1 MARRKSH
8 AKKRHHTTRRRKH
21 SMSGMGGTL
30 KSAAYLIGGG
40 VIAQFVGN
48 MINKA
53 TATSTMS
60 VGTKN
65 LINGAVPIVAGVLTP
80 RFIKG
85 DVGAKLGAGMI
96 AVGGVKILQGTGVL
110 KGVGAMMNPYRNEP
124 VRNIAGTQLASKG
137 TYIAGVRNAAI
148 CETC

>member
-1 MARRKSH
+1 MARRKSK
-8 AKKRHHTTRRRKH
+8 ARKSYSRRRK
-21 SMSGMGGTL
+21 SGLSGMGGTI
-30 KSAAYLIGGG
+30 KSAAYLVGGG

-48 MINKA
+48 MINKSMA
-53 TATSTMS
+53 SSTMS
-60 VGTKN
+60 AGTKN

-96 AVGGVKILQGTGVL
+96 AVGGVKLLQSTGVL
-110 KGVGAMMNPYRNEP
+110 AGVGAMVNPYRNAP

-137 TYIAGVRNAAI
+137 TYIAGVRNAAMLEN
-148 CETC
+148 C

>member
-1 MARRKSH
+1 MARRKSK
-8 AKKRHHTTRRRKH
+8 AKKTSYRRRR
-21 SMSGMGGTL
+21 SGMSGMKGTFT
-30 KSAAYLIGGG
+30 SASYLIGGG

-53 TATSTMS
+53 TASSTMS
-60 VGTKN
+60 AGTKN

-96 AVGGVKILQGTGVL
+96 AVGGVKILQSTGVL
-110 KGVGAMMNPYRNEP
+110 SGVGAMMNPYRNQP

-137 TYIAGVRNAAI
+137 TYIAGVRNAAML
-148 CETC
+148 ETC

>member
-1 MARRKSH
+1 MARRKSK
-8 AKKRHHTTRRRKH
+8 AKKSTYRRRR
-21 SMSGMGGTL
+21 SGMSGMKGTFA
-30 KSAAYLIGGG
+30 SAAYLIGGG

-48 MINKA
+48 MVSKA
-53 TATSTMS
+53 TASSTMS
-60 VGTKN
+60 ASTKS
-65 LINGAVPIVAGVLTP
+65 LVSGAVPIVAGVLTP

-96 AVGGVKILQGTGVL
+96 AVGGVKILQSTGVIS
-110 KGVGAMMNPYRNEP
+110 GVGAMMNPYRNEP

-137 TYIAGVRNAAI
+137 SYIAGVRNAAI

>member
-1 MARRKSH
+1 MARRKSK
-8 AKKRHHTTRRRKH
+8 AKKTSYRRRR
-21 SMSGMGGTL
+21 SGMSGMKGTFT
-30 KSAAYLIGGG
+30 SAAYLIGGG

-53 TATSTMS
+53 TASSTMS
-60 VGTKN
+60 AGTKN

-96 AVGGVKILQGTGVL
+96 AVGGVKILQSTGVL
-110 KGVGAMMNPYRNEP
+110 SGVGAMMNPYRNQP

-137 TYIAGVRNAAI
+137 TYIAGVRNAAML
-148 CETC
+148 ETC

>member
-8 AKKRHHTTRRRKH
+8 AKKRHHTRRRKH
-21 SMSGMGGTL
+21 AMSGMGGTIT
-30 KSAAYLIGGG
+30 SAAYLVGGG

-60 VGTKN
+60 ASTKN

-85 DVGAKLGAGMI
+85 DVGAQLGAGMI
-96 AVGGVKILQGTGVL
+96 AVGGVKILQSTGVL
-110 KGVGAMMNPYRNEP
+110 KGVGAMYNPYSNQP

-137 TYIAGVRNAAI
+137 TNIAGVRNAAI
-148 CETC
+148 LEKC

>member
-1 MARRKSH
+1 MARRKSK
-8 AKKRHHTTRRRKH
+8 ARKTTYKRSRKRG
-21 SMSGMGGTL
+21 MSGMGGTL
-30 KSAAYLIGGG
+30 QSAAYLIGGG

-48 MINKA
+48 MINKTMA
-53 TATSTMS
+53 SSTMS
-60 VGTKN
+60 TGTKN

-96 AVGGVKILQGTGVL
+96 AVGGVKVLQSTGVL
-110 KGVGAMMNPYRNEP
+110 AGVGAMANPYRNYP

-137 TYIAGVRNAAI
+137 TYIAGVRNAAML
-148 CETC
+148 ETC

>member
-1 MARRKSH
+1 MARRKSK
-8 AKKRHHTTRRRKH
+8 AKKSTYRRRR
-21 SMSGMGGTL
+21 SGMSSMKGTFA
-30 KSAAYLIGGG
+30 SAAYLVGGG

-48 MINKA
+48 MVSKA
-53 TATSTMS
+53 TASSTMS
-60 VGTKN
+60 ASTKS
-65 LINGAVPIVAGVLTP
+65 LVSGAVPIVAGVLTP

-96 AVGGVKILQGTGVL
+96 AVGGVKILQSTGVL
-110 KGVGAMMNPYRNEP
+110 QGVGAMMNPYRNEP

-137 TYIAGVRNAAI
+137 SYIAGVRNAAI

>member
-8 AKKRHHTTRRRKH
+8 AKKRHTTRRRKH

>member
-1 MARRKSH
+1 MRRKKSQS
-8 AKKRHHTTRRRKH
+8 KKSRYTRRRK
-21 SMSGMGGTL
+21 SGMSGMGG
-30 KSAAYLIGGG
+30 SIMDAAYLVGGG

-60 VGTKN
+60 AGTKN

-96 AVGGVKILQGTGVL
+96 AVGGVKILQGTGIL
-110 KGVGAMMNPYRNEP
+110 KGVGAMYNQYGNQP
-124 VRNIAGTQLASKG
+124 VRNIAGTQLANKG
-137 TYIAGVRNAAI
+137 TYIAGVRNAAMLEK
-148 CETC
+148 C

>member
-1 MARRKSH
+1 MARRKSK
-8 AKKRHHTTRRRKH
+8 AKKSTYRRRR
-21 SMSGMGGTL
+21 SGMSGMKGTFA
-30 KSAAYLIGGG
+30 SAAYLVGGG

-53 TATSTMS
+53 TASSTMS
-60 VGTKN
+60 AGTKN

-96 AVGGVKILQGTGVL
+96 AVGGVKLLQGTGVL
-110 KGVGAMMNPYRNEP
+110 RGVGAMMNPYANMP

-137 TYIAGVRNAAI
+137 TYIAGVRNAAML
-148 CETC
+148 ETC

>member
-1 MARRKSH
+1 MARRKSK
-8 AKKRHHTTRRRKH
+8 ARKTTYRRRR
-21 SMSGMGGTL
+21 SGMSGMKGTFA
-30 KSAAYLIGGG
+30 SAAYIIGGG

-48 MINKA
+48 MVSKA
-53 TATSTMS
+53 TASSTMS
-60 VGTKN
+60 AGTKS
-65 LINGAVPIVAGVLTP
+65 LVSGAVPIVAGVLTP

-96 AVGGVKILQGTGVL
+96 AVGGVKLLQGTGVL
-110 KGVGAMMNPYRNEP
+110 SGVGAMMNNYGNQP

-148 CETC
+148 LEAC

>member
-8 AKKRHHTTRRRKH
+8 AKKRHHTRRRKH
-21 SMSGMGGTL
+21 AMHGMGGTL
-30 KSAAYLIGGG
+30 TSAAYLVGGG

-60 VGTKN
+60 AGTKN

-96 AVGGVKILQGTGVL
+96 AVGGVKILQSTGVL
-110 KGVGAMMNPYRNEP
+110 AGLGAMVNPYRNAP

-148 CETC
+148 LEKC

>member
-8 AKKRHHTTRRRKH
+8 AKKRHHTKRRRH
-21 SMSGMGGTL
+21 SMHGVGGTIS
-30 KSAAYLIGGG
+30 SAAYLIGGG

-48 MINKA
+48 MINK
-53 TATSTMS
+53 TMATSTMS
-60 VGTKN
+60 AGTKN

-80 RFIKG
+80 KFIKG

-96 AVGGVKILQGTGVL
+96 AVGGVKILQSTGVL
-110 KGVGAMMNPYRNEP
+110 AGLGAMVNPYRNQP

-137 TYIAGVRNAAI
+137 TYIAGVRNAAMLEK
-148 CETC
+148 C

>member
-1 MARRKSH
+1 MARRKSYS
-8 AKKRHHTTRRRKH
+8 KKRPARRRKYA
-21 SMSGMGGTL
+21 MSGMGGTL
-30 KSAAYLIGGG
+30 KSAAYLVGGG

-48 MINKA
+48 MINKSMA
-53 TATSTMS
+53 SSTMS
-60 VGTKN
+60 AGTKN

-96 AVGGVKILQGTGVL
+96 AVGGVKLLQGTGVL
-110 KGVGAMMNPYRNEP
+110 SGVGAMMNPYRNAP

-137 TYIAGVRNAAI
+137 TYIAGVRNAAMLEN
-148 CETC
+148 C